1 VSKLY
6 TLVGTMAYF
15 LGSIPVGLVLMRV
28 FRGIDIRQTGS
39 GNIGAANVAR
49 SAPGL
54 GLVTLILDSA
64 KGYVAVLLGMRLAVM
79 WGAEPPITH
88 VVMGLAALSSV
99 VGHAFPLWLGF
110 KGGKG
115 VATGFG
121 AFLAIMPK
129 PTLAV
134 LALYILV
141 LTAFRYAS
149 LASIAATAA
158 FPIVAMLMMG
168 GEGKML
174 LPFVCAAAL
183 IIVAKHHENIRRLLA
198 GTENHFQLKQR

>member
-1 VSKLY
+1 MLKLY
-6 TLVGTMAYF
+6 AVVGIVAYF
-15 LGSIPVGLVLMRV
+15 LGSIPVGLLLMRI

-54 GLVTLILDSA
+54 GLVTLVLDSV
-64 KGYVAVLLGMRLAVM
+64 KGYVAVLFGMRLAGM
-79 WGAEPPITH
+79 WGAESPITH
-88 VVMGLAALSSV
+88 VAMGLAALSSV
-99 VGHAFPLWLGF
+99 VGHTFPLWLGF

-115 VATGFG
+115 VATGLG

-158 FPIVAMLMMG
+158 FPIVVMLMTR
-168 GEGKML
+168 GEGRTL

-183 IIVAKHHENIRRLLA
+183 VIVAKHHENIRRLLA
-198 GTENHFQLKQR
+198 GTENHFQLKHR

>member
-6 TLVGTMAYF
+6 TLVGITAYL
-15 LGSIPVGLVLMRV
+15 LGSIPVGLILMRV

-54 GLVTLILDSA
+54 GLMTLVLDSA
-64 KGYVAVLLGMRLAVM
+64 KGYVAVLLGMRFAGM
-79 WGAEPPITH
+79 WGAEPRITQ
-88 VVMGLAALSSV
+88 VAMGLAALSSV
-99 VGHAFPLWLGF
+99 VGHSFPLWLRF

-115 VATGFG
+115 VATGLG

-129 PTLAV
+129 PTLVV

-141 LTAFRYAS
+141 LAAFRYAS
-149 LASIAATAA
+149 LASIVATAA
-158 FPIVAMLMMG
+158 FPLAAMLMTG
-168 GEGKML
+168 GEGRLL
-174 LPFVCAAAL
+174 LPFVCPTAL

-198 GTENHFQLKQR
+198 GTENHFQLKHR